1 MQHTEVMHHTKRFQ
15 NVVQAIDEKNQQD
28 PNRVEH
34 EGQPVAKELLYGQ
47 RMSACLAQF
56 RPDASEL
63 LQIACRAQH
72 IQRWS
77 IPRSDY
83 PMDRIGYRRWRT
95 DLGKFHAEL
104 TAELMAGCGY
114 SDEEQQR
121 VKGLLQKQQ
130 LKRDEE
136 AQTLEDVA
144 CLVFLTYHLE
154 EFAAQHNDDK
164 VIDIIRKTWNKMS
177 EAGHA
182 AALKLPLSAP
192 MAALVGQALAE

>member
-1 MQHTEVMHHTKRFQ
+1 MQHTDRFQ
-15 NVVQAIDEKNQQD
+15 NVIRAIDDKNQQD
-28 PNRVEH
+28 PHRVEH
-34 EGQPVAKELLYGQ
+34 EGQLVGKEWLYGQ

-56 RPDASEL
+56 KPDAAEL

-95 DLGKFHAEL
+95 ELGKFHAEL
-104 TAELMAGCGY
+104 TAELMADCGY
-114 SDEEQQR
+114 SEDEQQR
-121 VKGLLQKQQ
+121 VKSLLQKQQ
-130 LKRDEE
+130 LKRDDE

-154 EFAAQHNDDK
+154 DFASQHATDK
-164 VIDIIRKTWNKMS
+164 IIDIIRKTWNKMS
-177 EAGHA
+177 ADGHA
-182 AALKLPLSAP
+182 AALKLPLSEA
-192 MAALVGQALAE
+192 MADLVGQALSE